1 MRIVSVFAAL
11 AFAAA
16 LSAAPA
22 KDEKDG
28 KDDIKKF
35 AGDWTITGWKQAGNA
50 LDKED
55 LATAK
60 WTVKDGKY
68 KFELDGNAEEGTLKI
83 DPSKKTPTVDLE
95 ISEGNDKGKTQ
106 PGIYKI
112 DGDTITFCLGLP
124 GAKDRPTDFSSTE
137 DNGQILVTM
146 KRKKRE
152 D

>member
-1 MRIVSVFAAL
+1 MRIASVFAAL

-22 KDEKDG
+22 KDD
-28 KDDIKKF
+28 KDDLKKF
-35 AGDWTITGWKQAGNA
+35 AGDWAITSWKQAGSD
-50 LDKED
+50 LDKEE
-55 LATAK
+55 LAAAK
-60 WTVKDGKY
+60 WAVKDGKY
-68 KFELDGNAEEGTLKI
+68 KFQLGDENSEEGKLKI

-95 ISEGNDKGKTQ
+95 ITEGNDKGKVQ

-112 DGDTITFCLGLP
+112 DGDTITFCLALP

-137 DNGQILVTM
+137 DNGHILVTM